1 MALISWRDGSG
12 IIEKDVNR
20 FHDEVLGFQLF
31 QHLARCFGVDLLAF
45 DKSELKGFEIKC
57 ALNVT

>member
-12 IIEKDVNR
+12 IVEKDVNR

-31 QHLARCFGVDLLAF
+31 QHLARCLGVDLLAL
-45 DKSELKGFEIKC
+45 DKSELKG
-57 ALNVT
+57 L